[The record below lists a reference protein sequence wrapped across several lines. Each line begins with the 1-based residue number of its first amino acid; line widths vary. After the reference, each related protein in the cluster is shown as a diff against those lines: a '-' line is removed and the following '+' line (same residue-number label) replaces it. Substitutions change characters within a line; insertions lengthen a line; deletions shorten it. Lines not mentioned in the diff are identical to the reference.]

1 MCFLGVRFE
10 VGVKLPP
17 LKLVRIVLVCSN
29 MPGVTAFTV
38 LWLLRRNQLGGGGVK
53 LPPTQIR
60 VNKLKSGIK
69 SCSKVTLIL
78 LSNVV
83 CNSSDETNFSHK
95 LLLTN
100 IQLSKILK
108 AFANWSSANITF

>member
-1 MCFLGVRFE
+1 M
-10 VGVKLPP
+10 K
-17 LKLVRIVLVCSN
+17 I
-29 MPGVTAFTV
+29 
-38 LWLLRRNQLGGGGVK
+38 
-53 LPPTQIR
+53 
-60 VNKLKSGIK
+60 
-69 SCSKVTLIL
+69 CSKVTLII